1 MSVPS
6 LSDLPVIGDYDSE
19 VVGRVKYGGHVRIV
33 RIGGKFSAG
42 LERYC
47 NDVGSRVNV
56 IFIPKTQMK
65 KDFCIKVLLEVYL
78 RRKVSN
84 KLW

>member
-1 MSVPS
+1 LSV
-6 LSDLPVIGDYDSE
+6 VIGDYDSE
-19 VVGRVKYGGHVRIV
+19 AVGRVKYGGHVRIV

-47 NDVGSRVNV
+47 NDVGSRINV

-65 KDFCIKVLLEVYL
+65 KDFRVKVLSWKSIGDE
-78 RRKVSN
+78 RFVSYGRGYW
-84 KLW
+84 KT